1 MIAELVTKDPQIS
14 FGAWIYLSR
23 HAVPKFELRPAR
35 DHPMLGWGQVC
46 RITDGV
52 ITAAWPDNTHRK
64 AYFPVWMFATNNIML
79 FARIVVPYF

>member
-1 MIAELVTKDPQIS
+1 MTAELVTKDPQIS

-52 ITAAWPDNTHRK
+52 ITAAWPDRGPLRK
-64 AYFPVWMFATNNIML
+64 RKKSYVKLNQRLSGDVW
-79 FARIVVPYF
+79 RVGEPR